1 MTVRVNKPSF
11 NIREKIKSLDYSH
24 LPYEKIQPGGVVQM
38 ISKEW
43 PHSGTANEHETSSSS
58 YQPSNFSI
66 TIYPKFA
73 DSLIRITSVPNVKE
87 NGGSAYHNLAI
98 YRSIDGGPWEYAPNP
113 SSTSNG
119 LVTYR
124 FSGISLMYDNVPLD
138 MFDRPNTT
146 GKVEY
151 KVYHRNSGG
160 NYTVRVGENGA
171 YEYMSATEI
180 RQGIIEDGE

>member
-1 MTVRVNKPSF
+1 M
-11 NIREKIKSLDYSH
+11 
-24 LPYEKIQPGGVVQM
+24 
-38 ISKEW
+38 
-43 PHSGTANEHETSSSS
+43 
-58 YQPSNFSI
+58 
-66 TIYPKFA
+66 
-73 DSLIRITSVPNVKE
+73 
-87 NGGSAYHNLAI
+87 LAI
-98 YRSIDGGPWEYAPNP
+98 YRSIDDGNRIFILVLIA
-113 SSTSNG
+113 TSNG

-171 YEYMSATEI
+171 LWNMCS
-180 RQGIIEDGE
+180 RN

>member
-1 MTVRVNKPSF
+1 MTVRAHKPEF
-11 NIREKIKSLDYSH
+11 NFREKLKELDYSH

-43 PHSGTANEHETSSSS
+43 PHSGAANEHETSSSS

-98 YRSIDGGPWEYAPNP
+98 YRSIDGGTWEYAPNP

-124 FSGISLMYDNVPLD
+124 FNGLSLYYDSIALD

-151 KVYHRNSGG
+151 KIYHRNGGG

-171 YEYMSATEI
+171 YEYMCATEI
-180 RQGIIEDGE
+180 RQGIKEDGE